1 MAKSL
6 YETLGVGDRASAD
19 EIKKAYRKLA
29 RKYHPDVNKDESAIE
44 KFKEIN
50 AAYEV
55 LSDKKKKDEYDMYG
69 DQMFGGKNF
78 HDFAQQQGNVDLDD
92 LLRSIF
98 GGGSSSTSSPFGSH
112 ARGGGRSG
120 GASSGFG
127 GFGGSAFG
135 GGGHQKSHDIDN
147 KISITIPFYVS
158 VKGGKHNIST
168 DSDNFDIKIPAGIKS
183 GETLRVRGKGNMV
196 GNHRGDLLI
205 KVEVSDSDEYERK
218 GDDLY
223 LTIDVPLRD
232 ALFGG
237 KVTIKTLIHD
247 AITLKVP
254 KNTKNGQKFRVKGR
268 GVPNRKT
275 KLSGNLYLIA
285 NIVLPKVEE
294 LDDKVIEILKEHL
307 PSSESSN
314 A

>member
-6 YETLGVGDRASAD
+6 YETLGVGDRATAD

-29 RKYHPDVNKDESAIE
+29 RRYHPDVNKEESAID

-92 LLRSIF
+92 LLKNIF
-98 GGGSSSTSSPFGSH
+98 GGGSSSGNSPFGSH
-112 ARGGGRSG
+112 NKGGSTG
-120 GASSGFG
+120 GFG
-127 GFGGSAFG
+127 GFGGFGSSAFG
-135 GGGHQKSHDIDN
+135 GASQHSPQNIDN
-147 KISITIPFYVS
+147 KISITVPFYVS
-158 VKGGKHNIST
+158 VKGGKHNISIT
-168 DSDNFDIKIPAGIKS
+168 NDSFDIKIPAGINS
-183 GETLRVRGKGNMV
+183 GETLRVRGKGNLV
-196 GNHRGDLLI
+196 GGKRGDLLI
-205 KVEVSDSDEYERK
+205 KIEVSESGNYERK
-218 GDDLY
+218 DDDLH
-223 LTIDVPLRD
+223 LLMSVPLKT

-237 KVTIKTLIHD
+237 KVKIGTLIHES
-247 AITLKVP
+247 ITLKVP
-254 KNTKNGQKFRVKGR
+254 QNTKNGQKFRVKGA

-285 NIVLPKVEE
+285 NIILPNVDDLDEDFKKILSNKLPGSE
-294 LDDKVIEILKEHL
+294 LAD
-307 PSSESSN
+307 